1 MGLADMENQE
11 FLKISLGSAIAK
23 TMEEMTFEEVEI
35 DEVPK
40 IPSAIQNDSLW
51 AALPIKRPLAGK
63 LVLDT
68 SQIYARKLA
77 EGIFGGPGK
86 EFSDDIVRDVL
97 AEILNTVAGS
107 FINELVP
114 KDQEFELGLPTTG
127 LGKIPEPEVPVTSI
141 RANVGGFY
149 LTAVLTGK
157 DFQEFQ
163 PKPNEG

>member
-1 MGLADMENQE
+1 MQR
-11 FLKISLGSAIAK
+11 SLGSAIDK

-35 DEVPK
+35 EKVPK
-40 IPSAIQNDSLW
+40 TPSAMLNDSLW

-68 SQIYARKLA
+68 SQVYARKLA
-77 EGIFGGPGK
+77 EGVYGDPGE

-107 FINELVP
+107 FIKELVP
-114 KDQEFELGLPTTG
+114 QDQEFELGLPTTG
-127 LGKIPEPEVPVTSI
+127 LGKIPGPEIPVTSI
-141 RANVGGFY
+141 RANVGGHY

-163 PKPNEG
+163 PKPNEE